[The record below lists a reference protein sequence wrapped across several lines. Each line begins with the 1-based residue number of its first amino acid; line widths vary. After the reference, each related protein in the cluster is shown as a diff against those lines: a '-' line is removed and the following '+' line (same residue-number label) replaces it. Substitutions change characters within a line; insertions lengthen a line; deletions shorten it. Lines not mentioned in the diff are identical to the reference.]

1 MKAENIVFTYK
12 KAKYP
17 VLNGVNF
24 ELHPN
29 KINVLVGPN
38 GAGKTTLFDLMAGI
52 LRPQSGVAHFPSLE
66 QILYITQ
73 SVFFSPEI
81 KGKDFCKFIRRI
93 SSQPASS
100 SCSDYIPIDR
110 ERERLLLQR
119 LWDIK
124 IGKMSV
130 GERRWLFTTML
141 AEQADR
147 ELYLFDE
154 PTSGVDPTSRNQIF
168 RMIEGLI
175 ERNKTVVLSTH
186 QLNDLKHLD
195 CHIIFLHNGKIRY
208 EGDYGA
214 WLELYDTDDPDQAFD
229 MITSSI

>member
-12 KAKYP
+12 KTKPP
-17 VLNGVNF
+17 VLDGVSF
-24 ELHPN
+24 ELRPD

-52 LRPQSGVAHFPSLE
+52 LRPQAGAVQCPGLE
-66 QILYITQ
+66 HILYITQ
-73 SVFFSPEI
+73 SIFFSPEI
-81 KGKDFCKFIRRI
+81 KGKDFCQFICRITSRR
-93 SSQPASS
+93 ASS
-100 SCSDYIPIDR
+100 SPFDYLPEDR

-119 LWDIK
+119 LWDSK

-175 ERNKTVVLSTH
+175 ERRKTVVLSTH

-214 WLELYDTDDPDQAFD
+214 WLELYDTDDPDQAFEL
-229 MITSSI
+229 ITSSL